1 MNQSTRMQ
9 SLVKAYHTS
18 GMGLTKFAASKGVDF
33 YQLRYWVRKLNKEK
47 GASPAFIQLSPSLS
61 SPSNLLVEIS
71 YPSGVQ
77 VKLTT
82 NDTSFIGQLISL

>member
-1 MNQSTRMQ
+1 MNQEKRMQ
-9 SLVKAYHTS
+9 TLVKAYHTS

-33 YQLRYWVRKLNKEK
+33 YQLRYWVRKSNKEK
-47 GASPAFIQLSPSLS
+47 AASPAFIQLTPTPSS
-61 SPSNLLVEIS
+61 APNLLVEIS

-82 NDTSFIGQLISL
+82 SDTSLVSQLISL